1 MTTNKYFLHASNKL
15 LLNTQRNENDM
26 YGEVP
31 KKQLEFDKRGDLE
44 FVNMAFIIKKLLF
57 W

>member
-1 MTTNKYFLHASNKL
+1 MTTNKYFLHASDKL
-15 LLNTQRNENDM
+15 LLNTQRNENYM

-31 KKQLEFDKRGDLE
+31 KKQFELDKRGDLE